1 MNLRQ
6 IDAFRAV
13 MECGSMTAAARVLGI
28 SQPNVSR
35 LIAQLEA
42 ATGFPLF
49 ERRAG
54 RLATTDDGN
63 AFHAEV
69 DRSHAGLRRL
79 QQAASDIKAFK
90 RGRLRIVTV
99 PALGYGFL
107 PRAIRAFRRDHP
119 DVTISLQLRGSPT
132 VIQWAGAQQC
142 DIGIAS
148 NIAELAGIEAEP
160 FAVLDG
166 VCVLPAGHPLA
177 ALRTIGPRHL
187 EGLDFV
193 SLPLDDDVRGQID
206 QVFERHGVERV
217 MSLETQYSAT
227 LCMLVAEG
235 LGVSIVNPIA
245 LRDFAHRGLV
255 ARRFEPGVVFRSYLL
270 QPRHRPHSRL
280 AEAFLA
286 TMRQVYAEEQAF
298 IRSALDAG

>member
-13 MECGSMTAAARVLGI
+13 MECGSMTAAAAVLGI

-35 LIAQLEA
+35 LIAQLEE
-42 ATGFPLF
+42 TIGFALF
-49 ERRAG
+49 ERRSG
-54 RLATTDDGN
+54 RLLTTADGS

-69 DRSHAGLRRL
+69 ERSYSGLRRL
-79 QQAASDIKAFK
+79 LHAASDIKAFK
-90 RGRLRIVTV
+90 QGRLRIATV

-107 PRAIRAFRRDHP
+107 PRAIRAFRQSYP
-119 DVTISLQLRGSPT
+119 QVTISLQLRGSPT
-132 VIQWAGAQQC
+132 VIQWTEAQQC

-148 NIAELAGIEAEP
+148 NIAGMAGLDAEP
-160 FAVLDG
+160 FAVLEG
-166 VCVLPAGHPLA
+166 VCALPAGHPLA
-177 ALRTIGPRHL
+177 RLRTIRPHHL
-187 EGLDFV
+187 EGLDFI

-206 QVFERHGVERV
+206 RLFERRGIARV

-227 LCMLVAEG
+227 LCTLVAEG

-255 ARRFEPGVVFRSYLL
+255 VRRFEPRVVFRSSILVP
-270 QPRHRPHSRL
+270 PRRPRSRL

-286 TMRQVYAEEQAF
+286 TMRQVYESERDY
-298 IRSALDAG
+298 IRQVLRAG